1 MQLIAP
7 NLGQKS
13 RFSYPTNGL
22 DSLSLASLACRLKTT
37 HDHKKSP
44 LVIIASSAFDA
55 QRLLEEIPYFAPE
68 LSLHLLPDWETLPYD
83 VFSPHPDLIS
93 ERLATLYQIS
103 QNLCDVVIVPIATAL
118 LRLPDVVYLAGQT
131 FMLKKGQKLNLDA
144 LRHQCAQAGYHH
156 VSQVISPGEFSVRGG
171 LVDLFPMGSVLPYR
185 IDLFDDEIETI
196 RTFDID
202 TQRSLYPVP
211 EIRLLPA
218 REFPLDE
225 AGIAKFRSNFREQ
238 FEGDPQRAKIY
249 KDVSKGVASGGIEW
263 YLPLFFDTTSTFLDY
278 LPKDATICLHGN
290 VDKAAQQFWADAN
303 SRYRLLAHDPERPIL
318 KPEILLIKTDD
329 FFAQTQAYPTL
340 ILTQEAAKSLPAL
353 DIERKAEQPLHKLQ
367 AFIHAAS
374 GDVPKQRILI
384 TAESLGR
391 RETMAQLFAEHGVDI
406 GLCETWAEFAAS
418 SEPVMLG
425 VSPLHAGFTTT
436 PSPSQGEGRDGG
448 EKVKK
453 SKASTSTLKS
463 TPTLALPLK
472 GGGDKDPDDSKHLY
486 PSSSFTPSPL
496 VGEGVNNGTI
506 ITESELYAA
515 TVRQQRRREKE
526 KARNTEGMLK
536 DLSELHL
543 SDPVVH
549 EQHGVG
555 RYKGLVN
562 LDFGEGET
570 EFLLLEYFGDDKLY
584 VPVSQLFLISRYS
597 GGPPE
602 SAPLHRL
609 GSGQWEKAKKKA
621 LKQIRDTAAEL
632 LNLYA
637 QRAAR
642 RGHAF
647 TLSLKDYEAFC
658 EGFPFEETPD
668 QLEAIEN
675 VIKDMQSG
683 KPMDRLVCGD
693 VGFGKTEVALRAA
706 FVAVMGGRQVAVLVP
721 TTLLAEQHYQ
731 NFCDRFADWPIKV
744 AEISRFRTAKE
755 ITEALSG
762 LASGKIDIIIGTHR
776 LIQKD
781 VKFKNL
787 GLAILD
793 EEHRFGV
800 RQKEQMKALRA
811 EVDVLTLT
819 ATPIPRTL
827 SMAMEGLREFSVIS
841 TPPQKRLSIKTF
853 HTFYGE
859 GIIREAMMREFKRG
873 GQVYFLHNEVD
884 TIFVQREKL
893 EKYVPEARIG
903 IAHGQLREREL
914 ESVMR
919 DFHQQR
925 FNVLLCTTII
935 ETGIDIP
942 TANTIIMNRADM
954 FGLAQLHQL
963 RGRVGRSHHQAY
975 AYLLTDEHRN
985 ITPQAQKRLDANQLM
1000 EDLGA
1005 GFHLAMHDLEIRG
1018 AGELLGDNQ
1027 SGEMQAIGFQLYSD
1041 MLNHAVK
1048 QLKAGKEPDLDAPLG
1063 VTTEINLHVPALLT
1077 STYCPD
1083 VHERLVLYKRL
1094 ANANTDDELDTLQEE
1109 LIDRFGLLPEQ
1120 GEALLACHRLRIA
1133 AKPLGIIKIDAS
1145 DSSIQ
1150 LQFNIKADL
1159 DPMKL
1164 VNLLQ
1169 RDRRC
1174 RMNGPDKL
1182 RVTVQLGNLSH
1193 RVEFV
1198 KTLLK
1203 EFV

>member
-1 MQLIAP
+1 MQLIP
-7 NLGQKS
+7 PTKGKKS
-13 RFSYPTNGL
+13 RFSYSANGL
-22 DSLSLASLACRLKTT
+22 DSLSLATLSCGLFTT
-37 HDHKKSP
+37 VETKAAP
-44 LVIIASSAFDA
+44 LVVITSNAFEA
-55 QRLLEEIPYFAPE
+55 QRLLEEVPYFAPD
-68 LSLHLLPDWETLPYD
+68 LRVNLLPDWETLPYD

-103 QNLCDVVIVPIATAL
+103 QNVCDVVIVPIATAL
-118 LRLPDVVYLAGQT
+118 LRLPSVAYLSAHT

-144 LRHQCAQAGYHH
+144 LRNQCAQAGYHH

-185 IDLFDDEIETI
+185 IDLFGDEIETI

-238 FEGDPQRAKIY
+238 FEGDPQRATIY
-249 KDVSKGVASGGIEW
+249 KNVSKGVASGGIEW
-263 YLPLFFDTTSTFLDY
+263 YLPLFFDATASFLDY
-278 LPKDATICLHGN
+278 LPQNANICLHGN
-290 VDKAAQQFWADAN
+290 VDKAAQQFWAEAN
-303 SRYRLLAHDPERPIL
+303 SRYRLLAHDAERPIL
-318 KPEILLIKTDD
+318 KPEILLIKTED
-329 FFAQTQAYPTL
+329 FFAQTHEFANL
-340 ILTQEAAKSLPAL
+340 IFTKEAENSLPDL
-353 DIERKAEQPLHKLQ
+353 SIERRETLPLHRLQ
-367 AFIHAAS
+367 AFIHEVSGSAS
-374 GDVPKQRILI
+374 KKRILI

-391 RETMAQLFAEHGVDI
+391 RETMSQLFTEHG
-406 GLCETWAEFAAS
+406 LKMPTCETWAEFQS
-418 SEPVMLG
+418 STEKIMLG
-425 VSPLHAGFTTT
+425 VSSLHSGFAD
-436 PSPSQGEGRDGG
+436 E
-448 EKVKK
+448 EIV
-453 SKASTSTLKS
+453 L
-463 TPTLALPLK
+463 
-472 GGGDKDPDDSKHLY
+472 
-486 PSSSFTPSPL
+486 
-496 VGEGVNNGTI
+496 
-506 ITESELYAA
+506 ITESELYSG

-536 DLSELHL
+536 DLSELHF

-647 TLSLKDYEAFC
+647 TLSLQDYDTFC
-658 EGFPFEETPD
+658 DGFPFEETPD

-683 KPMDRLVCGD
+683 RPMDRLVCGD

-731 NFCDRFADWPIKV
+731 NFCDRFAEWPIKI

-755 ITEALSG
+755 ITEALRG
-762 LASGKIDIIIGTHR
+762 LAAGEIDIIIGTHR

-787 GLAILD
+787 GLVILD

-800 RQKEQMKALRA
+800 RQKEQLKAMRA

-853 HTFYGE
+853 ATYYGE

-893 EKYVPEARIG
+893 EKIVPDARIG

-975 AYLLTDEHRN
+975 AYLLTDEHRK
-985 ITPQAQKRLDANQLM
+985 ITPQAQKRLDAIQLM

-1018 AGELLGDNQ
+1018 AGELLGDSQ

-1063 VTTEINLHVPALLT
+1063 VTTEINLHVPALLPNN
-1077 STYCPD
+1077 YCPD

-1094 ANANTDDELDTLQEE
+1094 ANANNDDELDTLQEE

-1164 VNLLQ
+1164 VSLLQ

-1182 RVTVQLGNLSH
+1182 RVTAQFGNLAH
-1193 RVEFV
+1193 RVDFV

>member
-1 MQLIAP
+1 MQLLPPSVGHSA
-7 NLGQKS
+7 
-13 RFSYPTNGL
+13 RFSYAANGL
-22 DSLSLASLACRLKTT
+22 DSLALASLSCRLKTT
-37 HDHKKSP
+37 PELKKAP
-44 LVIIASSAFDA
+44 LVIITSSAFEA
-55 QRLLEEIPYFAPE
+55 QRLREEMPYFAPD
-68 LSLHLLPDWETLPYD
+68 LSVNLLPDWETLPYD

-103 QNLCDVVIVPIATAL
+103 QNQCDVVIVPIGTAL
-118 LRLPDVVYLAGQT
+118 LRLPPVAFMSAHT
-131 FMLKKGQKLNLDA
+131 FMLAKAQKFDLEA
-144 LRHQCAQAGYHH
+144 LRNQCAQAGYHH

-171 LVDLFPMGSVLPYR
+171 LVDLFPMGSALPYR
-185 IDLFDDEIETI
+185 IDLFDDEIESI
-196 RTFDID
+196 RTFDVD

-225 AGIAKFRSNFREQ
+225 AGISTFRSNFREQ

-249 KDVSKGVASGGIEW
+249 KDVSKGTASGGIEW
-263 YLPLFFDTTSTFLDY
+263 YLPLFFAKT
-278 LPKDATICLHGN
+278 ATIFDYFAKESVLCLHGN
-290 VDKAAQQFWADAN
+290 LDKSAQTFWFEAN
-303 SRYRLLAHDPERPIL
+303 SRYKLLAHNAERPIL
-318 KPEILLIKTDD
+318 QPDILLLKTDD
-329 FFAQTQAYPTL
+329 FFAKTHHFSL
-340 ILTQEAAKSLPAL
+340 IQYALEAASLSPAV
-353 DIERKAEQPLHKLQ
+353 DIERRAENPLHKLQ
-367 AFIHAAS
+367 SFIQSA
-374 GDVPKQRILI
+374 PQRILI
-384 TAESLGR
+384 AAESLGR
-391 RETMAQLFAEHGVDI
+391 RETMAQLFAQHGLTIPV
-406 GLCETWAEFAAS
+406 CETWAEFQVS
-418 SEPVMLG
+418 KERVMLG
-425 VSPLHAGFTTT
+425 VSTLHSGFITPTTILT
-436 PSPSQGEGRDGG
+436 P
-448 EKVKK
+448 
-453 SKASTSTLKS
+453 

-472 GGGDKDPDDSKHLY
+472 RGGNTA
-486 PSSSFTPSPL
+486 PSTL
-496 VGEGVNNGTI
+496 QGEGWDGGKIGHGGESFTI
-506 ITESELYAA
+506 ITEAELYAA

-526 KARNTEGMLK
+526 KARSTEGMLK
-536 DLSELHL
+536 DLAELRMD
-543 SDPVVH
+543 DPVVH

-555 RYKGLVN
+555 RYKGLQN

-570 EFLLLEYFGDDKLY
+570 EFLLLEYYGDDKLY

-647 TLSLKDYEAFC
+647 TLSLQDYEAFC
-658 EGFPFEETPD
+658 EGFAFEETPD

-731 NFCDRFADWPIKV
+731 NFCDRFADWPIKI

-755 ITEALSG
+755 QTEALRS
-762 LASGKIDIIIGTHR
+762 LAAGEIDIIIGTHR

-787 GLAILD
+787 GLVILD

-800 RQKEQMKALRA
+800 RQKEQLKAMRA

-827 SMAMEGLREFSVIS
+827 SMAMEGLREFSVIA

-853 HTFYGE
+853 HTDYSE
-859 GIIREAMMREFKRG
+859 GIIKEAAMREFKRG

-884 TIFVQREKL
+884 TIHSMREKL
-893 EKYVPEARIG
+893 ERMLPDARIA

-914 ESVMR
+914 EHVMR
-919 DFHQQR
+919 DFYQQR
-925 FNVLLCTTII
+925 SNVLLCTTII
-935 ETGIDIP
+935 ETGIDVP
-942 TANTIIMNRADM
+942 TANTIIMNKADM

-975 AYLLTDEHRN
+975 AYLLTDADRK
-985 ITPQAQKRLDANQLM
+985 ITPQAQKRLDAIQLL

-1018 AGELLGDNQ
+1018 AGELLGDSQ
-1027 SGEMQAIGFQLYSD
+1027 SGEMQEIGFSLYSD
-1041 MLNHAVK
+1041 MLNYAVK
-1048 QLKAGKEPDLDAPLG
+1048 QLKAGKEPDLNAPLG

-1077 STYCPD
+1077 NAYCPD
-1083 VHERLVLYKRL
+1083 VHERLVIYKRL
-1094 ANANTDDELDTLQEE
+1094 ANCNDDDALDTMQEE

-1120 GEALLACHRLRIA
+1120 GEALLACHRLRVA
-1133 AKPLGIIKIDAS
+1133 AKPLGINKIDAS
-1145 DSSIQ
+1145 DSAIQ
-1150 LQFNIKADL
+1150 LHFSQNTEL
-1159 DPMKL
+1159 DPLKL
-1164 VNLLQ
+1164 VDLLQ

-1182 RVTVQLGNLSH
+1182 RIAVQLGDIKL
-1193 RVEFV
+1193 RAELI
-1198 KTLLK
+1198 KELLK
-1203 EFV
+1203 VLS

>member
-1 MQLIAP
+1 MLILCCYSSYNRQLLAFNQALLSQFMQVLTPISGRQ
-7 NLGQKS
+7 N
-13 RFSYPTNGL
+13 RFSYAANGL
-22 DSLSLASLACRLKTT
+22 DSLSLATLSCRLKTT
-37 HDHKKSP
+37 KQCFV
-44 LVIIASSAFDA
+44 VITSNAFEA
-55 QRLLEEIPYFAPE
+55 QRLLEEIPYFAPNI
-68 LSLHLLPDWETLPYD
+68 SVNLLPDWETLPYD

-103 QNLCDVVIVPIATAL
+103 QNQCDVVIVPIATSL
-118 LRLPDVVYLAGQT
+118 LRLPPVSYFAGHT
-131 FMLKKGQKLNLDA
+131 FMLAKGQKLDLEA

-171 LVDLFPMGSVLPYR
+171 LVDLFPMGSVFPFR
-185 IDLFDDEIETI
+185 IDLFDDEIESI
-196 RTFDID
+196 RTFDVD

-225 AGIAKFRSNFREQ
+225 NGIAKFRSNFREQ
-238 FEGDPQRAKIY
+238 FEGDPQRATIY
-249 KDVSKGVASGGIEW
+249 KNVSKGTASGGIEW
-263 YLPLFFDTTSTFLDY
+263 YLPLFFDETATIFDY
-278 LPKDATICLHGN
+278 LNQDTVICLHGAL
-290 VDKAAQQFWADAN
+290 DKAAQSFWFDAQ
-303 SRYRLLAHDPERPIL
+303 SRYKLMAYDSEKPIL
-318 KPEILLIKTDD
+318 KPEILLIKTDE
-329 FFAQTQAYPTL
+329 FFAKTQSFAVVSAQL
-340 ILTQEAAKSLPAL
+340 EAANLLPAL

-374 GDVPKQRILI
+374 SDAVKKRVLI

-391 RETMAQLFAEHGVDI
+391 RETMAQLFAEHGLQI
-406 GLCETWAEFAAS
+406 KTCETWADFEAAS
-418 SEPVMLG
+418 DKVMLG
-425 VSPLHAGFTTT
+425 VSPLHSGF
-436 PSPSQGEGRDGG
+436 
-448 EKVKK
+448 V
-453 SKASTSTLKS
+453 
-463 TPTLALPLK
+463 
-472 GGGDKDPDDSKHLY
+472 GDSI
-486 PSSSFTPSPL
+486 
-496 VGEGVNNGTI
+496 V
-506 ITESELYAA
+506 ITEAELYAA
-515 TVRQQRRREKE
+515 TVRQQRRHEKE

-536 DLSELHL
+536 DLSELHF

-658 EGFPFEETPD
+658 EGFAFEETPD

-683 KPMDRLVCGD
+683 RPMDRLVCGD

-731 NFCDRFADWPIKV
+731 NFCDRFAEWPIKV
-744 AEISRFRTAKE
+744 AEISRFRSAKE
-755 ITEALSG
+755 IAEALDG
-762 LASGKIDIIIGTHR
+762 LKTGKIDIIIGTHR

-827 SMAMEGLREFSVIS
+827 SMAMEGLREFSVIA

-853 HTFYGE
+853 HTYYSD
-859 GIIREAMMREFKRG
+859 GIIREAVMREFKRG

-884 TIFVQREKL
+884 TIFVQKEKL
-893 EKYVPEARIG
+893 EKIVPEARIA

-914 ESVMR
+914 EHVMR
-919 DFHQQR
+919 DFYQQR
-925 FNVLLCTTII
+925 SNILLCTTII
-935 ETGIDIP
+935 ETGIDVP

-975 AYLLTDEHRN
+975 AYLLTDEHRK
-985 ITPQAQKRLDANQLM
+985 ITPQAQKRLDAIQLL

-1018 AGELLGDNQ
+1018 AGELLGDSQ

-1048 QLKAGKEPDLDAPLG
+1048 QLKAGKEPDLDSPLG

-1077 STYCPD
+1077 NAYCPD

-1120 GEALLACHRLRIA
+1120 GEALISCHRLRIM

-1164 VNLLQ
+1164 VSLLQ

-1182 RVTVQLGNLSH
+1182 RVTAQFGNLAH

-1198 KTLLK
+1198 KSLLK

>member
-1 MQLIAP
+1 MQFSIP
-7 NLGQKS
+7 HVGQEK
-13 RFSYPTNGL
+13 RFAYASNGL
-22 DSLSLASLACRLKTT
+22 DSLSLALLSCQLKTT
-37 HDHKKSP
+37 NTAKKTP
-44 LVIIASSAFDA
+44 LVIITSNAFEA
-55 QRLLEEIPYFAPE
+55 QRLLEEIPFFAPD
-68 LSLHLLPDWETLPYD
+68 LVINLLPDWETLPYD

-103 QNLCDVVIVPIATAL
+103 QNKCDVVIVPISTAL
-118 LRLPDVVYLAGQT
+118 LRLAPVVYLAGHS
-131 FMLKKGQKLNLDA
+131 FMLKKGQQLNLEA

-156 VSQVISPGEFSVRGG
+156 VSQVMSPGEFSVRGG
-171 LVDLFPMGSVLPYR
+171 LIDLFPMGSVFPFR
-185 IDLFDDEIETI
+185 IDLFADEIESI

-225 AGIAKFRSNFREQ
+225 KGISTFRSNFREQ
-238 FEGDPQRAKIY
+238 FEGDPQRATIY
-249 KDVSKGVASGGIEW
+249 KNVSKGVASGGIEW
-263 YLPLFFDTTSTFLDY
+263 YLPLFFTATATIFDY
-278 LPKDATICLHGN
+278 LPKDAVVCLHGN
-290 VDKAAQQFWADAN
+290 LDKAAQNFWFDAN
-303 SRYRLLAHDPERPIL
+303 SRYKLMAYDAEKPIL
-318 KPEILLIKTDD
+318 KPEILLLKTDE
-329 FFAQTQAYPTL
+329 FFK
-340 ILTQEAAKSLPAL
+340 LTHQFPLVNYSQELATTLPAL
-353 DIERKAEQPLHKLQ
+353 DIERRAEHPLHRLQ

-374 GDVPKQRILI
+374 SAMPLKRVLI
-384 TAESLGR
+384 VAESLGR
-391 RETMAQLFAEHGVDI
+391 RETMLQLFSEHG
-406 GLCETWAEFAAS
+406 LAMPTCETWAEFEQAS
-418 SEPVMLG
+418 DLLMLG
-425 VSPLHAGFTTT
+425 VSTLNSGFANET
-436 PSPSQGEGRDGG
+436 
-448 EKVKK
+448 V
-453 SKASTSTLKS
+453 A
-463 TPTLALPLK
+463 
-472 GGGDKDPDDSKHLY
+472 
-486 PSSSFTPSPL
+486 
-496 VGEGVNNGTI
+496 I
-506 ITESELYAA
+506 ITEAELYAA

-526 KARNTEGMLK
+526 KTRNTEGMLK
-536 DLSELHL
+536 DLSKLHL
-543 SDPVVH
+543 EDPIVH

-555 RYKGLVN
+555 RYKGLIN

-637 QRAAR
+637 QRASR

-658 EGFPFEETPD
+658 EGFAFEETPD

-683 KPMDRLVCGD
+683 RPMDRLVCGD

-755 ITEALSG
+755 IAEALRG
-762 LASGKIDIIIGTHR
+762 LEAGEIDIIIGTHR

-827 SMAMEGLREFSVIS
+827 SMAMEGLREFSVIA

-853 HTFYGE
+853 HTYYSD
-859 GIIREAMMREFKRG
+859 GIIREAVMREFKRG

-884 TIFVQREKL
+884 TIFVQKEKL
-893 EKYVPEARIG
+893 EKIIPEARIA

-919 DFHQQR
+919 DFYQQR
-925 FNVLLCTTII
+925 SNILLCTTII
-935 ETGIDIP
+935 ETGIDVP

-975 AYLLTDEHRN
+975 AYLLTDEHRK
-985 ITPQAQKRLDANQLM
+985 ITPQAQKRLDAIQLL

-1018 AGELLGDNQ
+1018 AGELLGDSQ

-1063 VTTEINLHVPALLT
+1063 VTTEINLHVPALLPNN
-1077 STYCPD
+1077 YCPD

-1133 AKPLGIIKIDAS
+1133 AKPIGILKIDAS
-1145 DSSIQ
+1145 DTAIQ

-1169 RDRRC
+1169 RDKRC

-1182 RVTVQLGNLSH
+1182 RVTAQFGNLAH

>member
-1 MQLIAP
+1 MTQTTLPIP
-7 NLGQKS
+7 SLG
-13 RFSYPTNGL
+13 
-22 DSLSLASLACRLKTT
+22 LASRLTLNTSGEDAFTLANLATQIKAN
-37 HDHKKSP
+37 KPSKP
-44 LVIIASSAFDA
+44 LVIISANAFDA
-55 QRLLEEIPYFAPE
+55 QRLLEEIPYFAPS
-68 LSLHLLPDWETLPYD
+68 LSVHLLPDWETLPYD
-83 VFSPHPDLIS
+83 QFSPHPDLIS
-93 ERLATLYQIS
+93 ERLTTLYHIA
-103 QNLCDVVIVPIATAL
+103 QNACDVIIVPLATAL
-118 LRLPDVVYLAGQT
+118 IRLSPKAYLNANT
-131 FMLKKGQKLNLDA
+131 FMLKKGQKLDLEA
-144 LRHQCAQAGYHH
+144 LRRQCAEAGYHH
-156 VSQVISPGEFSVRGG
+156 VTQVISHGEFSVRGG
-171 LVDLFPMGSVLPYR
+171 LVDLFPMGSALPYR
-185 IDLFDDEIETI
+185 LDLFDDEIETI
-196 RTFDID
+196 RTFDVD

-225 AGIAKFRSNFREQ
+225 NGIALFRSQFREA

-263 YLPLFFDTTSTFLDY
+263 YFPLFFEQTATLLDY
-278 LPKDATICLHGN
+278 LPANSLLCLHG
-290 VDKAAQQFWADAN
+290 DLDQSAQQFWREAQ
-303 SRYRLLAHDPERPIL
+303 SRYRTLAHDAERPL
-318 KPEILLIKTDD
+318 LVPEKLLIKTED
-329 FFAQTQAYPTL
+329 FFGATHAFARL
-340 ILTQEAAKSLPAL
+340 ALTINTTSNNLPAL
-353 DIERKAEQPLHKLQ
+353 DIERRAEKPLHKLTD
-367 AFIHAAS
+367 FIS
-374 GDVPKQRILI
+374 QFKGRILI
-384 TAESLGR
+384 VAESLGR
-391 RETMAQLFAEHGVDI
+391 RETMTQLFAEHGLNVSI
-406 GLCETWAEFAAS
+406 CETWAEFQVSDAH
-418 SEPVMLG
+418 VMLG
-425 VSPLHAGFTTT
+425 VSALHTGVALTD
-436 PSPSQGEGRDGG
+436 SAQ
-448 EKVKK
+448 K
-453 SKASTSTLKS
+453 SIA
-463 TPTLALPLK
+463 
-472 GGGDKDPDDSKHLY
+472 
-486 PSSSFTPSPL
+486 
-496 VGEGVNNGTI
+496 I
-506 ITESELYAA
+506 ITEAELYAA

-526 KARNTEGMLK
+526 KARSTEGMLK
-536 DLSELHL
+536 DLSELRIN
-543 SDPVVH
+543 DPVVH

-555 RYKGLVN
+555 RYKGLIN

-609 GSGQWEKAKKKA
+609 GSGNWEKAKKKA

-647 TLSLKDYEAFC
+647 TLSLHDYEAFC

-683 KPMDRLVCGD
+683 RPMDRLVCGD

-721 TTLLAEQHYQ
+721 TTLLAEQHFN
-731 NFCDRFADWPIKV
+731 NFKDRFAEWPIKI

-755 ITEALSG
+755 QKEALAG
-762 LASGKIDIIIGTHR
+762 LEAGQIDIIIGTHR

-787 GLAILD
+787 GLVVLD

-800 RQKEQMKALRA
+800 RQKEQLKALRA

-827 SMAMEGLREFSVIS
+827 SMAMEGLREFSIIT

-853 HTFYGE
+853 HTDYSE
-859 GIIREAMMREFKRG
+859 GIIREAAMREFKRG

-884 TIFVQREKL
+884 TIHSMREKL
-893 EKYVPEARIG
+893 ERILPDARIAV
-903 IAHGQLREREL
+903 AHGQLREREL
-914 ESVMR
+914 EHVMR
-919 DFHQQR
+919 DFYHQR
-925 FNVLLCTTII
+925 YNLLLCTTII
-935 ETGIDIP
+935 ETGIDVP
-942 TANTIIMNRADM
+942 TANTIIMNKADM
-954 FGLAQLHQL
+954 FGLAQMHQL

-975 AYLLTDEHRN
+975 AYLLTDPDRK
-985 ITPQAQKRLDANQLM
+985 ITPQAQKRLDAIQLM

-1018 AGELLGDNQ
+1018 AGELLGDSQ
-1027 SGEMQAIGFQLYSD
+1027 SGEMQEIGFHLYSD

-1048 QLKAGKEPDLDAPLG
+1048 QLKAGKEPDLNAPLS
-1063 VTTEINLHVPALLT
+1063 VTTEINLHTPALLT
-1077 STYCPD
+1077 NAYCPD
-1083 VHERLVLYKRL
+1083 VHERLVIYKRL
-1094 ANANTDDELDTLQEE
+1094 ANCNDDDDLDNLQEE

-1120 GEALLACHRLRIA
+1120 GEALIACHRLRIA

-1145 DSSIQ
+1145 DTAIQ
-1150 LQFNIKADL
+1150 LQFNPKADI

-1164 VNLLQ
+1164 INLLQ

-1182 RVTVQLGNLSH
+1182 RVTVGLEAINH
-1193 RVEFV
+1193 RADFV
-1198 KTLLK
+1198 KALLK
-1203 EFV
+1203 EFI

>member
-1 MQLIAP
+1 MLLSVPPIAH
-7 NLGQKS
+7 S
-13 RFSYPTNGL
+13 THFSYAANGL

-37 HDHKKSP
+37 AETKKAP
-44 LVIIASSAFDA
+44 LVVITSNAFAA
-55 QRLLEEIPYFAPE
+55 QRLLEEMPYFAPD
-68 LSLHLLPDWETLPYD
+68 LRVHLLPDWETLPYD

-103 QNLCDVVIVPIATAL
+103 QNKCDVVIVPIATAL
-118 LRLPDVVYLAGQT
+118 LRLPPVSYLTAHT
-131 FMLKKGQKLNLDA
+131 FMLKKGQKFDLEA
-144 LRHQCAQAGYHH
+144 LRNQCSQAGYHH

-171 LVDLFPMGSVLPYR
+171 LVDLFPMGGVLPYR
-185 IDLFDDEIETI
+185 IDLFDDEIESI

-225 AGIAKFRSNFREQ
+225 TGITTFRSQFREQ

-249 KDVSKGVASGGIEW
+249 KDVSKGMASGGIEW
-263 YLPLFFDTTSTFLDY
+263 YLPLFFDETATIFDY
-278 LPKDATICLHGN
+278 LPKQTVLCLHGN
-290 VDKAAQQFWADAN
+290 LDQALQSFWFEAN
-303 SRYRLLAHDPERPIL
+303 SRYRLLAHDAERPIL
-318 KPEILLIKTDD
+318 KPEVLLLKADD
-329 FFAQTQAYPTL
+329 FFGRTHQFSSMY
-340 ILTQEAAKSLPAL
+340 AKLLSEKILPAL
-353 DIERKAEQPLHKLQ
+353 EIDRRAEQPLHKLQ
-367 AFIHAAS
+367 AFIQH
-374 GDVPKQRILI
+374 GHHHLLI
-384 TAESLGR
+384 VAESLGR
-391 RETMAQLFAEHGVDI
+391 RETMAQLFTEQDLI
-406 GLCETWAEFAAS
+406 FKTCQTWAEFKES
-418 SEPVMLG
+418 SARVLLG
-425 VSPLHAGFTTT
+425 VSTLHSGFI
-436 PSPSQGEGRDGG
+436 GEDFA
-448 EKVKK
+448 V
-453 SKASTSTLKS
+453 
-463 TPTLALPLK
+463 
-472 GGGDKDPDDSKHLY
+472 
-486 PSSSFTPSPL
+486 
-496 VGEGVNNGTI
+496 V
-506 ITESELYAA
+506 TEAELYAA

-536 DLSELHL
+536 DLSELRL
-543 SDPVVH
+543 QDPVVH

-555 RYKGLVN
+555 RYQGLQN

-570 EFLLLEYFGDDKLY
+570 EFLLLEYYGKDKLY

-647 TLSLKDYEAFC
+647 TLSLQDYEAFC
-658 EGFPFEETPD
+658 ESFPFEETPD

-683 KPMDRLVCGD
+683 RPMDRLVCGD

-731 NFCDRFADWPIKV
+731 NFSDRFADWPIKI

-755 ITEALSG
+755 QAEALRG
-762 LASGKIDIIIGTHR
+762 LASGEIDIIIGTHR

-787 GLAILD
+787 GLVILD

-800 RQKEQMKALRA
+800 RQKEQLKAMRA

-827 SMAMEGLREFSVIS
+827 SMAMEGLREFSVIA

-853 HTFYGE
+853 HTDYSE
-859 GIIREAMMREFKRG
+859 GIIKEAVTREFKRG

-884 TIFVQREKL
+884 TIHSMREKL
-893 EKYVPEARIG
+893 ERVLPEARIA

-914 ESVMR
+914 EHVMR
-919 DFHQQR
+919 DFYHQR
-925 FNVLLCTTII
+925 SNLLLCTTII

-942 TANTIIMNRADM
+942 TANTIIMNKADM

-975 AYLLTDEHRN
+975 AYLLTDADRN
-985 ITPQAQKRLDANQLM
+985 ITPQAQKRLDAIQLL

-1018 AGELLGDNQ
+1018 AGELLGDSQ
-1027 SGEMQAIGFQLYSD
+1027 SGEMQEIGFSLYSD

-1063 VTTEINLHVPALLT
+1063 VTTEINLHAPALLPNH
-1077 STYCPD
+1077 YCPD
-1083 VHERLVLYKRL
+1083 VHERLV
-1094 ANANTDDELDTLQEE
+1094 
-1109 LIDRFGLLPEQ
+1109 I
-1120 GEALLACHRLRIA
+1120 
-1133 AKPLGIIKIDAS
+1133 
-1145 DSSIQ
+1145 
-1150 LQFNIKADL
+1150 
-1159 DPMKL
+1159 
-1164 VNLLQ
+1164 
-1169 RDRRC
+1169 
-1174 RMNGPDKL
+1174 
-1182 RVTVQLGNLSH
+1182 
-1193 RVEFV
+1193 
-1198 KTLLK
+1198 
-1203 EFV
+1203 

>member
-1 MQLIAP
+1 MQVLTPI
-7 NLGQKS
+7 LGRQS
-13 RFSYPTNGL
+13 RFSYATNGL
-22 DSLSLASLACRLKTT
+22 DSLSLALLSCRLKTT
-37 HDHKKSP
+37 KQC
-44 LVIIASSAFDA
+44 LVVITSNAFEA
-55 QRLLEEIPYFAPE
+55 QRLLEEMPYFAPD
-68 LSLHLLPDWETLPYD
+68 LKINLLPDWETLPFD

-103 QNLCDVVIVPIATAL
+103 QNQCDVVIVPIATAL
-118 LRLPDVVYLAGQT
+118 LRLPPVSYFAGHT
-131 FMLKKGQKLNLDA
+131 FMLAKNQKLDLEA

-171 LVDLFPMGSVLPYR
+171 LIDLFPMGSVFPYR
-185 IDLFDDEIETI
+185 IDLFDDEIESI
-196 RTFDID
+196 RTFDVD

-225 AGIAKFRSNFREQ
+225 NGIAKFRSNFREQ
-238 FEGDPQRAKIY
+238 FEGDPQRATIY
-249 KDVSKGVASGGIEW
+249 KNVSKGTASGGIEW
-263 YLPLFFDTTSTFLDY
+263 YLPLFFEATATLFDY
-278 LPKDATICLHGN
+278 LNKDAAICLHGN
-290 VDKAAQQFWADAN
+290 LDKAAQSFWFDAT
-303 SRYRLLAHDPERPIL
+303 SRYRLMAHDPEKPIL
-318 KPEILLIKTDD
+318 KPEILLIKTDE
-329 FFAQTQAYPTL
+329 FFVKTQSFAVVNAQLESAN
-340 ILTQEAAKSLPAL
+340 SLPAL
-353 DIERKAEQPLHKLQ
+353 DIERKAEQPLHKLKS
-367 AFIHAAS
+367 FIES
-374 GDVPKQRILI
+374 NNSRVLI

-391 RETMAQLFAEHGVDI
+391 RETMAQLFAQN
-406 GLCETWAEFAAS
+406 GLTISTCETWTDFEQATDQ
-418 SEPVMLG
+418 VMLG
-425 VSPLHAGFTTT
+425 VSSLHSGFKS
-436 PSPSQGEGRDGG
+436 PSPASGRGARGEGQAGG
-448 EKVKK
+448 KGHSG
-453 SKASTSTLKS
+453 SKEDFA
-463 TPTLALPLK
+463 
-472 GGGDKDPDDSKHLY
+472 
-486 PSSSFTPSPL
+486 
-496 VGEGVNNGTI
+496 I
-506 ITESELYAA
+506 ITEAELYAA

-526 KARNTEGMLK
+526 KVRNTEGMLK
-536 DLSELHL
+536 DLSELRIL
-543 SDPVVH
+543 DPVVH

-555 RYKGLVN
+555 RYKGLIN

-658 EGFPFEETPD
+658 EGFAFEETPD

-683 KPMDRLVCGD
+683 RPMDRLVCGD

-731 NFCDRFADWPIKV
+731 NFCDRFAEWPIKV
-744 AEISRFRTAKE
+744 AEISRFRSAKE
-755 ITEALSG
+755 IAEALRG
-762 LASGKIDIIIGTHR
+762 LASGEIDIIIGTHR

-827 SMAMEGLREFSVIS
+827 SMAMEGLREFSVIA

-853 HTFYGE
+853 HTNYSD
-859 GIIREAMMREFKRG
+859 GIIREAVMREFKRG

-884 TIFVQREKL
+884 TIFVQKEKL
-893 EKYVPEARIG
+893 EKIIPEARIA

-914 ESVMR
+914 EAVMR
-919 DFHQQR
+919 DFYQQR
-925 FNVLLCTTII
+925 SNILLCTTII
-935 ETGIDIP
+935 ETGIDVP

-975 AYLLTDEHRN
+975 AYLLTDPERN
-985 ITPQAQKRLDANQLM
+985 ITPQAQKRLDAIQLL

-1018 AGELLGDNQ
+1018 AGELLGDSQ

-1063 VTTEINLHVPALLT
+1063 VTTEINLHVPALLPNN
-1077 STYCPD
+1077 YCPD

-1094 ANANTDDELDTLQEE
+1094 ANANTDDALDTLQEE

-1120 GEALLACHRLRIA
+1120 GEALISCHRLRIM
-1133 AKPLGIIKIDAS
+1133 AKPLGVIKIDAS
-1145 DSSIQ
+1145 DAAIQ

-1164 VNLLQ
+1164 VSLLQ

-1182 RVTVQLGNLSH
+1182 RVTAQLGNLAH

-1198 KTLLK
+1198 KGLLK
-1203 EFV
+1203 EFS

>member
-1 MQLIAP
+1 MQLTQP
-7 NLGQKS
+7 TSGQKS
-13 RFSYPTNGL
+13 RFSYPANGL

-37 HDHKKSP
+37 KNLQKSP
-44 LVIIASSAFDA
+44 LVIIAANTFDA

-68 LSLHLLPDWETLPYD
+68 LIVRLLPDWETLPYD

-103 QNLCDVVIVPIATAL
+103 QNQCDVVILPIATAL
-118 LRLPDVVYLAGQT
+118 LRLPDLVYLAGHT
-131 FMLKKGQKLNLDA
+131 FMLKKGQKLNLEA
-144 LRHQCAQAGYHH
+144 LRHQCAQGGYHH

-185 IDLFDDEIETI
+185 IDLLDDEIETI

-263 YLPLFFDTTSTFLDY
+263 YLPLFFDATSTLLDY
-278 LPKDATICLHGN
+278 LPKNATICLHGN
-290 VDKAAQQFWADAN
+290 ADKAAQQFWADAN

-318 KPEILLIKTDD
+318 KPEILLIKTDE
-329 FFAQTQAYPTL
+329 FFAQIQAYPTL
-340 ILTQEAAKSLPAL
+340 ILTHDAAKPLPAL

-367 AFIHAAS
+367 AFIQAS
-374 GDVPKQRILI
+374 KQRILI

-391 RETMAQLFAEHGVDI
+391 RETMVQLFAEHGVNVS
-406 GLCETWAEFAAS
+406 LCETWSEFQAS
-418 SEPVMLG
+418 GEKIMLG
-425 VSPLHAGFTTT
+425 VSTLHSGFLA
-436 PSPSQGEGRDGG
+436 PSSLKGEDWDGG
-448 EKVKK
+448 QQFV
-453 SKASTSTLKS
+453 
-463 TPTLALPLK
+463 
-472 GGGDKDPDDSKHLY
+472 
-486 PSSSFTPSPL
+486 
-496 VGEGVNNGTI
+496 I

-570 EFLLLEYFGDDKLY
+570 EFLLLEYYGDDKLY

-755 ITEALSG
+755 IAEALSG

-893 EKYVPEARIG
+893 EKYVPDARIG

-985 ITPQAQKRLDANQLM
+985 ITPQAQKRLDAIQLM

-1077 STYCPD
+1077 SAYCPD

-1094 ANANTDDELDTLQEE
+1094 ANANNDDELDTLQEE

-1120 GEALLACHRLRIA
+1120 GEALLACHRLRIG
-1133 AKPLGIIKIDAS
+1133 AKPLGIIK
-1145 DSSIQ
+1145 
-1150 LQFNIKADL
+1150 L
-1159 DPMKL
+1159 
-1164 VNLLQ
+1164 
-1169 RDRRC
+1169 
-1174 RMNGPDKL
+1174 
-1182 RVTVQLGNLSH
+1182 
-1193 RVEFV
+1193 
-1198 KTLLK
+1198 
-1203 EFV
+1203 

>member
-1 MQLIAP
+1 MQLTPPAK
-7 NLGQKS
+7 GKKS
-13 RFSYPTNGL
+13 RFSYPANGL
-22 DSLSLASLACRLKTT
+22 DSLSLATLSCRLKTT
-37 HDHKKSP
+37 QAHEKTP
-44 LVIIASSAFDA
+44 LIIITASAFEA
-55 QRLLEEIPYFAPE
+55 QRLLDEIPYFAPD
-68 LSLHLLPDWETLPYD
+68 LSVNLLPDWETLPYD

-118 LRLPDVVYLAGQT
+118 LRLPAVSFLAGHS
-131 FMLKKGQKLNLDA
+131 FMLKKGQRLNLEA

-156 VSQVISPGEFSVRGG
+156 VTQVISPGEFSVRGG
-171 LVDLFPMGSVLPYR
+171 LLDLFPMGSVLPYR
-185 IDLFDDEIETI
+185 IDLFDEEIETI

-225 AGIAKFRSNFREQ
+225 AGISKFRSNFREQ
-238 FEGDPQRAKIY
+238 FEGDPQRATIY
-249 KDVSKGVASGGIEW
+249 KNVSKGVASGGIEW
-263 YLPLFFDTTSTFLDY
+263 YLPLFFDETSSFLDY
-278 LPKDATICLHGN
+278 LPENANIVMHGN
-290 VDKAAQQFWADAN
+290 CDKAAQQFWTDAA

-318 KPEILLIKTDD
+318 KPEILLFKTDV
-329 FFAQTQAYPTL
+329 FFASTHQFPLLSLTL
-340 ILTQEAAKSLPAL
+340 EAEKTLPAL
-353 DIERKAEQPLHKLQ
+353 EIERRAEQPLHKLQ
-367 AFIHAAS
+367 AFIDEAS
-374 GDVPKQRILI
+374 SDAQKKRVLI

-391 RETMAQLFAEHGVDI
+391 RETMLQLFAEHG
-406 GLCETWAEFAAS
+406 LQMPTCETWAEFNKNLA
-418 SEPVMLG
+418 PLMLG
-425 VSPLHAGFTTT
+425 VSPLHSGF
-436 PSPSQGEGRDGG
+436 SDSGIAEA
-448 EKVKK
+448 E
-453 SKASTSTLKS
+453 
-463 TPTLALPLK
+463 
-472 GGGDKDPDDSKHLY
+472 DKNSI
-486 PSSSFTPSPL
+486 
-496 VGEGVNNGTI
+496 VV
-506 ITESELYAA
+506 ITESELYSG

-543 SDPVVH
+543 EDPIVH

-555 RYKGLVN
+555 RYKGLIN

-642 RGHAF
+642 KGHAF

-658 EGFPFEETPD
+658 DGFPFEETPD
-668 QLEAIEN
+668 QLDAIEN

-683 KPMDRLVCGD
+683 RPMDRLVCGD

-706 FVAVMGGRQVAVLVP
+706 FVAVMGGRQVSVLVP

-755 ITEALSG
+755 ISEALRG
-762 LASGKIDIIIGTHR
+762 LASGEIDIIIGTHR

-787 GLAILD
+787 GLVILD

-800 RQKEQMKALRA
+800 RQKEQLKAMRA

-827 SMAMEGLREFSVIS
+827 SMAMEGLREFSVIA

-853 HTFYGE
+853 ATYYGD
-859 GIIREAMMREFKRG
+859 GIIYEAMMREFKCG

-893 EKYVPEARIG
+893 EKIIPEARIG

-942 TANTIIMNRADM
+942 TANTIIINKADM

-975 AYLLTDEHRN
+975 AYLLTDEHRK
-985 ITPQAQKRLDANQLM
+985 ITPQAQKRLDAIQLL

-1027 SGEMQAIGFQLYSD
+1027 SGEMQEIGFSLYSD

-1048 QLKAGKEPDLDAPLG
+1048 QLKAGKEPDLNAPLG

-1077 STYCPD
+1077 NTYCPD
-1083 VHERLVLYKRL
+1083 VHERLVIYKRL
-1094 ANANTDDELDTLQEE
+1094 ANANDDDVLDTLQEE

-1120 GEALLACHRLRIA
+1120 GEALMACHRLRIA

-1150 LQFNIKADL
+1150 LQFDLKADL

-1182 RVTVQLGNLSH
+1182 RVTVQLGNVAH
-1193 RVEFV
+1193 RAEFV
-1198 KTLLK
+1198 KTILK
-1203 EFV
+1203 EFA